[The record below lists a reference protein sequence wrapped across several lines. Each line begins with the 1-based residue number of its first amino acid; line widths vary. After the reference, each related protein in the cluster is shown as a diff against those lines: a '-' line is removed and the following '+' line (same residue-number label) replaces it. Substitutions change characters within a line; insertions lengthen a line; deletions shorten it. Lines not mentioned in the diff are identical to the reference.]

1 MISVAEKDYYELIK
15 QVFEQLLK
23 EKKESYLEITATGQ
37 PSNKLKAKIGNR
49 DIIFSFLKEARPD
62 ITGFIPEQ
70 YSSKFIIIEI
80 KDEEIKLDHIYQTK
94 KYIDLF
100 DASFGFLVS
109 TKEIP
114 VEIKKLVSISYN
126 ILNVGQYRNFS
137 LCQYN
142 PETKSIVDWYK
153 ENPFTV
159 DYYWK

>member
-1 MISVAEKDYYELIK
+1 MAEKDYYEPIR
-15 QVFEQLLK
+15 QVFEKLLK
-23 EKKESYLEITATGQ
+23 DKKESYLEITATGQ
-37 PSNKLKAKIGNR
+37 PSNRLKEKIRNR

-62 ITGFIPEQ
+62 ITGFIPDQ
-70 YSSKFIIIEI
+70 YSSKFIVIEI

-100 DASFGFLVS
+100 DAYFGFLVS

-114 VEIKKLVSISYN
+114 VEIKKLANITFN
-126 ILNVGQYRNFS
+126 ILSVGQYRSFC
-137 LCQYN
+137 LCQYD

-153 ENPFTV
+153 ENPFTI